1 MLTVFPLPDVYVD
14 DMALPTVPSVQS
26 GEDVEWRVTME
37 NTGDIGVSGRI
48 HYTFD
53 GLEGQSPLIMLT
65 AGQALTWTVVLSTAL
80 GAHTAEFEGQWVAS
94 QGSYDA
100 NKQNSFASGTVVV
113 ESKLKLQWEY
123 ASLQVT
129 DAEGNQANNPLRD
142 GDAYT
147 LTIGL
152 TSQETG
158 QANYTCRDS
167 TNTVLET
174 LAVNIENRGDRGSL
188 SCTFIATASTT
199 TVRMIPEDASIS
211 SAFQRAFPTIAA
223 TTGDENDVV
232 SSGLGTMTLF
242 GFGALVLIGVLI
254 VAVFLTRERED
265 EVERDI
271 YEYCPSC
278 DGELEGDED
287 RCPHCVFNL
296 KKARSQFHDC
306 NECGESIPDLMEN
319 CAYCGAFQ
327 DVASYFERRE
337 RRERRSVVKETVAL
351 PEEGDENEIVTG
363 DQNFADAVKEF
374 GFDEEHLEEEWDANI
389 EAAEAEVEAAYD
401 RRYADKIALEDMTDE
416 ELEAYKSQVTTTL
429 RTMKDEST
437 DHDIEAFL
445 SEKGEL
451 RSLAEDTGELSASDA
466 DIRERLFEITGEEGV
481 LPGEKV
487 KVGMSLTDSSLAG
500 NEVSEATANFTFDDD
515 APLSA
520 STKSDAELKEEAKGR
535 KPTRRRAPKREAVAE
550 PAVETAECGA
560 CGADLSVDA
569 TECGTCGARFG

>member
-1 MLTVFPLPDVYVD
+1 
-14 DMALPTVPSVQS
+14 
-26 GEDVEWRVTME
+26 
-37 NTGDIGVSGRI
+37 
-48 HYTFD
+48 
-53 GLEGQSPLIMLT
+53 
-65 AGQALTWTVVLSTAL
+65 
-80 GAHTAEFEGQWVAS
+80 
-94 QGSYDA
+94 
-100 NKQNSFASGTVVV
+100 
-113 ESKLKLQWEY
+113 
-123 ASLQVT
+123 
-129 DAEGNQANNPLRD
+129 
-142 GDAYT
+142 
-147 LTIGL
+147 
-152 TSQETG
+152 
-158 QANYTCRDS
+158 
-167 TNTVLET
+167 
-174 LAVNIENRGDRGSL
+174 
-188 SCTFIATASTT
+188 
-199 TVRMIPEDASIS
+199 
-211 SAFQRAFPTIAA
+211 
-223 TTGDENDVV
+223 
-232 SSGLGTMTLF
+232 MTLF

-550 PAVETAECGA
+550 PAVQTDECGA